1 MKKNKFAIVANFA
14 AIVLIFSALIFIGGK
29 EFGKFHVDF
38 RVATLVVVVLN
49 SYVMIFSKE
58 AVITKNTMGALALC
72 GIVYA
77 ATYLPWFQH

>member
-1 MKKNKFAIVANFA
+1 MKKNTLAIVANFA
-14 AIVLIFSALIFIGGK
+14 AIVMVFSALIFIGGQ

-58 AVITKNTMGALALC
+58 AVITRNSVRALALC

-77 ATYLPWFQH
+77 ATYLPWL